1 MSNENSQPTQIPA
14 TSDFE
19 VTAIQPAS
27 MAAHNAGTQH
37 ANLVLVSPPSF
48 PMLNAAST
56 AAQLNTP
63 LAGSLTSRPQNFYI
77 KATAAQLKAI
87 IQSAPEEVRSRIRSN
102 ASKET
107 ILGEVLT
114 LRQREALAAS
124 QNIQE
129 SMDPQE
135 ALRKLL
141 TMVSADIHIAVDT
154 SPGEF
159 KKLME
164 AALEADNTLKPRT
177 VPEERH
183 DLVYTVL
190 TWQVEALKSATT
202 ANQEPATQ

>member
-1 MSNENSQPTQIPA
+1 
-14 TSDFE
+14 
-19 VTAIQPAS
+19 
-27 MAAHNAGTQH
+27 
-37 ANLVLVSPPSF
+37 
-48 PMLNAAST
+48 MLTAAST

-63 LAGSLTSRPQNFYI
+63 LTGSLTSRPQIFYI
-77 KATAAQLKAI
+77 KATAAQLMAI

-102 ASKET
+102 ASKE
-107 ILGEVLT
+107 IMLDEFLT
-114 LRQREALAAS
+114 LLQREALAAS

-129 SMDPQE
+129 TMDPQE
-135 ALRKLL
+135 AIRKLL
-141 TMVSADIHIAVDT
+141 TMGSAGIRIPVDT

-164 AALEADNTLKPRT
+164 AALEADNTLTPRT

-183 DLVYTVL
+183 ELVYTVL